1 MPGDDSAVSAT
12 APGTPGAGAGR
23 PVGRSAV
30 RRRVRRLIDGGLLLQ
45 GGVQGSP
52 VLRLF
57 ARWVRRPLLPAVR
70 LWRRNIQLKVVATTL
85 LMSLGVVLL
94 LGFVVIGQVRNGLL
108 DAKVKGAESQATGG
122 FRVAE
127 TLARSAGE
135 GTSDGNARDG
145 LPRQNSAIW
154 LNDLVQQMSASGQ
167 GAFHVVTLNPPGE
180 GGNVSARAP
189 RGSGNVDAPASVP
202 LTLREGVD
210 DNTGPSRS
218 YTRIIYSD
226 GRPSQPGLAIG
237 TQLSTP
243 QSDRYE
249 LYYLFPLAQ
258 EEKSLSLV
266 KTTLATAGLFVVVLL
281 GAIAWLVVRQVVTP
295 VRMAA
300 GIAERLSAGR
310 LQERMKVTGE
320 DDIARLG
327 EAFNKMAQNLQL
339 KIQQLEALSRM
350 QRRFVSDVSHE
361 LRTPLTTVRMAA
373 DVIHEARVDFDPVTA
388 RSAELL
394 ADQLDRFESLLA
406 DLLEISRFDAGAAA
420 LEAEPID
427 LREVV
432 RRVVGG
438 AEPLAERKGTRI
450 RVVGDQQP
458 VIAEADTRR
467 VERVLRNL
475 VVNAVEHGE
484 GRDVVVRLATAGGA
498 VAVAVRD
505 YGVGLKPGEAT
516 RVFSRFWRADPARAR
531 TTGGTGLGL
540 SIALEDARLHGGWLQ
555 AWGEPGGGSQFRLT
569 LPRTADEALR
579 GSPIPLEPEDSRRN
593 RDAAQ
598 GPPPP
603 PADGSAVTVP
613 AQLSAAARAVPA
625 PATGRR
631 DPAAGLH
638 SRPGAPRSAASTVP
652 PRAGGPGR
660 SPLPQQGGSTTGTTP
675 VVDPAALPSNGS
687 RVVPRRDG
695 TGPASATHGEA
706 TEDVTTL
713 CGPGTTS
720 GARRPHTPGDG
731 TGPAAAP
738 DTGARDGRG
747 VRKGHG
753 DGRDDGRG
761 AGRGAGDVDGDV
773 GEDVDG
779 RDDGSGHEHVGGHG
793 DRHVGGRRDLG
804 GRVDADRHRG
814 GDRSAGGDRG
824 TGGAGD
830 RTGAPGTSA
839 ALTGTTGDRPGNE
852 REEPRG

>member
-1 MPGDDSAVSAT
+1 MSGDSAASASGRSGGR
-12 APGTPGAGAGR
+12 PGR
-23 PVGRSAV
+23 PVGRGTTGS
-30 RRRVRRLIDGGLLLQ
+30 RWSRLLESGLLQ

-52 VLRLF
+52 VVRLF
-57 ARWVRRPLLPAVR
+57 MRWVRRPLLPVMR

-85 LMSLGVVLL
+85 LMSMGVVLL

-108 DAKVKGAESQATGG
+108 DAKVKASQSQATGG
-122 FRVAE
+122 FAVAKQKSDE
-127 TLARSAGE
+127 AASVTDDATTVDGARP
-135 GTSDGNARDG
+135 TSVI
-145 LPRQNSAIW
+145 QWMS
-154 LNDLVQQMSASGQ
+154 DLVESLSSGGQ
-167 GAFHVVTLNPPGE
+167 GAFDVVTLPAGDE
-180 GGNVSARAP
+180 SGGGRGPRA
-189 RGSGNVDAPASVP
+189 SGHVDPAQSVP
-202 LTLREGVD
+202 AALRERVNG
-210 DNTGPSRS
+210 NTAAAQS
-218 YTRIIYSD
+218 YTRIVYFN
-226 GRPSQPGLAIG
+226 GEESQPGLVIG
-237 TQLSTP
+237 KQVNDP
-243 QSDRYE
+243 NGDPYQ
-249 LYYLFPLAQ
+249 LYYLFPLTQ

-266 KTTLATAGLFVVVLL
+266 KGTLATAGLFVVVLL

-339 KIQQLEALSRM
+339 KINQLEDLSRM

-373 DVIHEARVDFDPVTA
+373 DVIHEAREDFDPVTA

-450 RVVGDQQP
+450 RILGDQQP
-458 VIAEADTRR
+458 VVAEADARR

-484 GRDVVVRLATAGGA
+484 GKDVVVRLAAAGGA

-569 LPRTADEALR
+569 LPRTADEPLR
-579 GSPIPLEPEDSRRN
+579 GSPIALEPKDSRRN
-593 RDAAQ
+593 RGLDDA
-598 GPPPP
+598 GLPRGG
-603 PADGSAVTVP
+603 DGEKRATVP
-613 AQLSAAARAVPA
+613 VQPPQAAGQAQAARDPLVPRTAAEPPTADPTALPGNGARVVSRPA
-625 PATGRR
+625 PAARRTDGQPEQPDTPADPGPDTPTDPGPGTPTGPGPHG
-631 DPAAGLH
+631 PAAGP
-638 SRPGAPRSAASTVP
+638 RGAGNGNSTRSTA
-652 PRAGGPGR
+652 
-660 SPLPQQGGSTTGTTP
+660 
-675 VVDPAALPSNGS
+675 
-687 RVVPRRDG
+687 RD
-695 TGPASATHGEA
+695 T
-706 TEDVTTL
+706 
-713 CGPGTTS
+713 
-720 GARRPHTPGDG
+720 
-731 TGPAAAP
+731 AAAP
-738 DTGARDGRG
+738 DGT
-747 VRKGHG
+747 
-753 DGRDDGRG
+753 RDDGDG
-761 AGRGAGDVDGDV
+761 HGNDDDGDRART
-773 GEDVDG
+773 
-779 RDDGSGHEHVGGHG
+779 RDEEAS
-793 DRHVGGRRDLG
+793 RGRR
-804 GRVDADRHRG
+804 
-814 GDRSAGGDRG
+814 
-824 TGGAGD
+824 
-830 RTGAPGTSA
+830 
-839 ALTGTTGDRPGNE
+839 
-852 REEPRG
+852 